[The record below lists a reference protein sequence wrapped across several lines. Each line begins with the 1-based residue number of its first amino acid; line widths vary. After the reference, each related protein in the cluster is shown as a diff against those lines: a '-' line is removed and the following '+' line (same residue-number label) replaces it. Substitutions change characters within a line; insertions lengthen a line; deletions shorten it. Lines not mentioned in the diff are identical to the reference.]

1 MALLELFRSFAD
13 LWTHFDS
20 VEATAHGPE
29 YPLPT
34 LDSFDPESGR
44 QHAAAFRSLAIAIED
59 LEPESLDEEIDRTI
73 LLNAVRVR
81 LRRLEKERQ
90 ERVNPALWTDRLV
103 AALEARPGDAD
114 LLVRIPAWVA
124 SARDTI
130 AKPPLIHL
138 EVALSHLAEAR
149 GFLQSESWWQND
161 KEALSRANAA
171 LEVLEGF
178 FRHEVEPDP
187 SAHTGTLGAA
197 AVDWRLQNE
206 HLSIHSTTEV
216 IRRLAGRV
224 GELDRRAGGMDP
236 AGDGLVDAY
245 STLMRGVP
253 FGDGGSEIRRRLVP
267 PTWAKAWASFVL
279 STSDDEDTRAAAL
292 AYAAGQ
298 ARLGALDLGLQLG
311 TLPAAEAV
319 NELVRIGVTETASL
333 GTVGDLV
340 VWPLAEAGITLLGE
354 EWEAFRDRWPGPPVA
369 MIDAVVAVGLFH
381 PTLAAWRLGDGG

>member
-1 MALLELFRSFAD
+1 MALLELFQSFAD

-20 VEATAHGPE
+20 VEAAAHGPG
-29 YPLPT
+29 YPPPT

-59 LEPESLDEEIDRTI
+59 LEPDSLDEEIDRTL

-90 ERVNPALWTDRLV
+90 ERVNPAIWTDRLV
-103 AALEARPGDAD
+103 AALEARPGEAD
-114 LLVRIPAWVA
+114 LLARIPAWVA

-130 AKPPLIHL
+130 VKPPLVHL
-138 EVALSHLAEAR
+138 EVALAHLAEAR
-149 GFLQSESWWQND
+149 GQLQSESWWQSD

-187 SAHTGTLGAA
+187 AADAGALGRDAI
-197 AVDWRLQNE
+197 DWRIQNE
-206 HLSIHSTTEV
+206 HLSIHSTAEV
-216 IRRLAGRV
+216 TRRVAARV
-224 GELDRRAGGMDP
+224 GLLDQRAGGADV
-236 AGDGLVDAY
+236 AIDGLVDAY
-245 STLMRGVP
+245 ADRMRGVP

-267 PTWAKAWASFVL
+267 PAWAKAWASFVL
-279 STSDDEDTRAAAL
+279 SNRDDEETVAVAV

-311 TLPAAEAV
+311 SLAPTEAV
-319 NELVRIGVTETASL
+319 NEMIRLGVTEPASL
-333 GTVGDLV
+333 GTIGDLL
-340 VWPLAEAGITLLGE
+340 VWPLAETGITLLGE
-354 EWEAFRDRWPGPPVA
+354 EWEALRDRWPGGAVDL
-369 MIDAVVAVGLFH
+369 IDSVVAQGLFH
-381 PTLAAWRLGDGG
+381 PTLAAWRLGNGG